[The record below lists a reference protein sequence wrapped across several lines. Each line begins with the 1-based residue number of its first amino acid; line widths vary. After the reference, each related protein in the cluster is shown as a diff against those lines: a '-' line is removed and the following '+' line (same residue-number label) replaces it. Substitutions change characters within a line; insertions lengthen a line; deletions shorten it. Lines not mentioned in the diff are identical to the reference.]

1 VRGSYFLTTPRLG
14 FRQWTDAGLPLAVS
28 LWSDPEVTRLIG
40 GPLSE
45 EAVAQKLA
53 DDISS
58 MNLHGVQYWPLFYLV
73 TEEFAGCAGLRPYQ
87 PKEKIYELGFHLR
100 PAFWRQGLAEEAGRA
115 VIAYAFETIQARSL
129 FAGHHP
135 ANAASRRVLEKLG
148 FLFTHEELYPPTG
161 LKHPSY
167 SLAPAS
173 PRS

>member
-14 FRQWTDAGLPLAVS
+14 FRQWTAADLPLAVS

-53 DDISS
+53 DEISS

-100 PAFWRQGLAEEAGRA
+100 PEFWRQGLAEEAGEKLG
-115 VIAYAFETIQARSL
+115 FL
-129 FAGHHP
+129 FTH
-135 ANAASRRVLEKLG
+135 ANAASRRVLE
-148 FLFTHEELYPPTG
+148 
-161 LKHPSY
+161 
-167 SLAPAS
+167 PATVRRNFYR
-173 PRS
+173 RSASN